1 MDQPAT
7 TPSSGSVLHQSIPKI
22 SLTIGYY
29 IAFIPLGLISA
40 SLGPALPDLAENT
53 RASLSS
59 ISLLFTTY
67 SLGYMLGSLL
77 GGRLYDLAPGHRIML
92 AGLAAMAIL
101 AASVPLIPW
110 LWLLAT
116 VWLLLGAAMG
126 AVDVGGNTLLIW
138 THRRQVGPF
147 MNGLHFFFGVGALLA
162 PSVIG
167 QVDSLSGDPTW
178 AYWVLAILV
187 LPAIA
192 WLLRLPSPTSQS
204 HSEDSP
210 AGPAR
215 PLLVG
220 LLVVFFFFHVAAE
233 GSYGGWI
240 FTYAVAMDLSSRAGA
255 YSLTS
260 AFWGSFTL
268 GRLLAIPIAAR
279 LRPRVVLFGNLIG
292 SLLSMAVIL
301 VWPHSLTATW
311 LGTLGLGL
319 SLASMFPTTF
329 ALAQHNMAIT
339 GRVSGLFL
347 VGASLGGMSMPW
359 LIGQLFERVGP
370 HVTMW
375 IITANIAAAV
385 VVLAAIILY
394 LRRSPL

>member
-1 MDQPAT
+1 
-7 TPSSGSVLHQSIPKI
+7 
-22 SLTIGYY
+22 
-29 IAFIPLGLISA
+29 
-40 SLGPALPDLAENT
+40 
-53 RASLSS
+53 
-59 ISLLFTTY
+59 
-67 SLGYMLGSLL
+67 MLGSLL

-347 VGASLGGMSMPW
+347 VGASLGGMSIPW